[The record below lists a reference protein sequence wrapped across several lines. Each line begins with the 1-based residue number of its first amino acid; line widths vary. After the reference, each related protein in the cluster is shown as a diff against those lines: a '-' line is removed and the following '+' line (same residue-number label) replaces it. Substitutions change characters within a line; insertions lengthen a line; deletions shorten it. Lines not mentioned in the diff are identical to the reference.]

1 MPSYRYR
8 SDDHDA
14 AVSSVIVK
22 RDGISVRGGARGRG
36 CLNEPSQRAIAVR
49 LTLGGG
55 MRWCAE
61 PHRAGRND
69 RVDRFS
75 GDGAPP
81 AFCPPRP

>member
-1 MPSYRYR
+1 
-8 SDDHDA
+8 
-14 AVSSVIVK
+14 
-22 RDGISVRGGARGRG
+22 
-36 CLNEPSQRAIAVR
+36 VR